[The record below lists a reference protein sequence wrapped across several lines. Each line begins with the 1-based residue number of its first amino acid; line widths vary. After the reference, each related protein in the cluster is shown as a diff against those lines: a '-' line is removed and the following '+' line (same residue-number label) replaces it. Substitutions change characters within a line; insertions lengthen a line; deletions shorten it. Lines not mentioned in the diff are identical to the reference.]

1 MFAGLATVGYA
12 VILQPDDLLVT
23 AGGSVWGIGA
33 LTGNRA
39 FVTSGPASVGTGPEF
54 DNPGGIAVDNLGNIL
69 VTAGCSVTPKKG

>member
-1 MFAGLATVGYA
+1 LVFGLVFAGLATVGYA

-39 FVTSGPASVGTGPEF
+39 FVTSGPASVGTGPELTIPVGLLWTISEIF
-54 DNPGGIAVDNLGNIL
+54 WLPL
-69 VTAGCSVTPKKG
+69 VVL